1 MKKLCLFTFA
11 IFHLSYLAFAQRPNQ
26 EQQVIQLSKRKFE
39 WLVTKNIDSLKMIL
53 DDQAKYVHSN
63 GWIQTKQEV
72 LEDVVSGKLDYRKV
86 TVSEAN
92 VRVYPGL
99 AILLGKGKFS
109 GIVNANLFSI
119 ELLYTE
125 VYVKK
130 GEKWLLTSRHAN
142 RMQDFLGLSMEQKN
156 NPLHGKTLEMILQH
170 LVDLYGWKDLGIII
184 KINCFNY
191 DPSIKSSL
199 TFLRKT
205 PWARKKVEDLY
216 IDSLR

>member
-1 MKKLCLFTFA
+1 LYLFVFVV
-11 IFHLSYLAFAQRPNQ
+11 FQLSNSAFAQQPNQ
-26 EQQVIQLSKRKFE
+26 EEQIIRLSKRKFE

-72 LEDVVSGKLDYRKV
+72 LDDVVSGKLDYREV
-86 TVSEAN
+86 IVSEAN

-109 GIVNANLFSI
+109 GIVNANLFSM

-142 RMQDFLGLSMEQKN
+142 RM
-156 NPLHGKTLEMILQH
+156 
-170 LVDLYGWKDLGIII
+170 
-184 KINCFNY
+184 
-191 DPSIKSSL
+191 
-199 TFLRKT
+199 
-205 PWARKKVEDLY
+205 
-216 IDSLR
+216 

>member
-1 MKKLCLFTFA
+1 
-11 IFHLSYLAFAQRPNQ
+11 
-26 EQQVIQLSKRKFE
+26 V
-39 WLVTKNIDSLKMIL
+39 L
-53 DDQAKYVHSN
+53 D
-63 GWIQTKQEV
+63 
-72 LEDVVSGKLDYRKV
+72 DVVSGKLDYREV

-142 RMQDFLGLSMEQKN
+142 RM
-156 NPLHGKTLEMILQH
+156 
-170 LVDLYGWKDLGIII
+170 
-184 KINCFNY
+184 
-191 DPSIKSSL
+191 
-199 TFLRKT
+199 
-205 PWARKKVEDLY
+205 
-216 IDSLR
+216 

>member
-72 LEDVVSGKLDYRKV
+72 LDDVVSGKLDYRKV

-142 RMQDFLGLSMEQKN
+142 RM
-156 NPLHGKTLEMILQH
+156 
-170 LVDLYGWKDLGIII
+170 
-184 KINCFNY
+184 
-191 DPSIKSSL
+191 
-199 TFLRKT
+199 
-205 PWARKKVEDLY
+205 
-216 IDSLR
+216 